1 MFGIDILRQS
11 KLGILSY
18 TAKTRAIP
26 EIDAATPKP
35 KILTNVMY
43 VRTLVLV
50 FATLMKAII
59 KCASVCASVCAV
71 GINHDRVTDYRG
83 P

>member
-11 KLGILSY
+11 KLGILFY
-18 TAKTRAIP
+18 TTKTRAIP
-26 EIDAATPKP
+26 QIDAATPKL

-50 FATLMKAII
+50 FATLETSII
-59 KCASVCASVCAV
+59 
-71 GINHDRVTDYRG
+71 
-83 P
+83 

>member
-1 MFGIDILRQS
+1 MFGKDILRQS

-43 VRTLVLV
+43 VRNLVLF
-50 FATLMKAII
+50 FATLLKAII
-59 KCASVCASVCAV
+59 KCARVCVSVCAD
-71 GINHDRVTDYRG
+71 GITQGRVTDYRG

>member
-11 KLGILSY
+11 KLDILFY
-18 TAKTRAIP
+18 TTKTRAIP
-26 EIDAATPKP
+26 QIDAATPKL

-50 FATLMKAII
+50 FATLETSII
-59 KCASVCASVCAV
+59 
-71 GINHDRVTDYRG
+71 
-83 P
+83 

>member
-18 TAKTRAIP
+18 TTKTRAIP
-26 EIDAATPKP
+26 EIDAATSKP

-50 FATLMKAII
+50 FATLEKSII
-59 KCASVCASVCAV
+59 
-71 GINHDRVTDYRG
+71 
-83 P
+83 

>member
-1 MFGIDILRQS
+1 MFGLDILRQS

-26 EIDAATPKP
+26 EIDAATQKP

-43 VRTLVLV
+43 VRNLVLV
-50 FATLMKAII
+50 FATLETSII
-59 KCASVCASVCAV
+59 
-71 GINHDRVTDYRG
+71 
-83 P
+83 

>member
-26 EIDAATPKP
+26 EIDAATQKP

-43 VRTLVLV
+43 VRNLVLV
-50 FATLMKAII
+50 FATLLKAII
-59 KCASVCASVCAV
+59 KCASVCASSCTV
-71 GINHDRVTDYRG
+71 GITHDRATDYRG

>member
-26 EIDAATPKP
+26 EIDAATQKP

-43 VRTLVLV
+43 VRNLVLV
-50 FATLMKAII
+50 FATLETSII
-59 KCASVCASVCAV
+59 VECAKCRAQLA
-71 GINHDRVTDYRG
+71 
-83 P
+83 

>member
-1 MFGIDILRQS
+1 MFGIDIVRQS

-26 EIDAATPKP
+26 AIDAATQKP

-43 VRTLVLV
+43 VRNLVLV
-50 FATLMKAII
+50 FATLLKAII
-59 KCASVCASVCAV
+59 KCASVCASSCTV
-71 GINHDRVTDYRG
+71 GITHDRATDYRG

>member
-26 EIDAATPKP
+26 EIDAATQKP

-50 FATLMKAII
+50 FATLETSII
-59 KCASVCASVCAV
+59 
-71 GINHDRVTDYRG
+71 
-83 P
+83 

>member
-1 MFGIDILRQS
+1 MFGIDIVRQS

-26 EIDAATPKP
+26 EIDAATQKP

-50 FATLMKAII
+50 FATLETSII
-59 KCASVCASVCAV
+59 
-71 GINHDRVTDYRG
+71 
-83 P
+83 

>member
-18 TAKTRAIP
+18 TAKTRATP
-26 EIDAATPKP
+26 EIDAATQKP

-43 VRTLVLV
+43 VRNLVLV
-50 FATLMKAII
+50 FATLETSII
-59 KCASVCASVCAV
+59 
-71 GINHDRVTDYRG
+71 
-83 P
+83 

>member
-11 KLGILSY
+11 KLGILFY
-18 TAKTRAIP
+18 TTKTRAIP
-26 EIDAATPKP
+26 QIDAATPKL

-50 FATLMKAII
+50 FATLEKSII
-59 KCASVCASVCAV
+59 
-71 GINHDRVTDYRG
+71 
-83 P
+83 

>member
-18 TAKTRAIP
+18 TAKTWAIP
-26 EIDAATPKP
+26 EIDAATQKP

-43 VRTLVLV
+43 VRNLVLV
-50 FATLMKAII
+50 FATLLKAII

>member
-18 TAKTRAIP
+18 TAKTWAIP
-26 EIDAATPKP
+26 EIDAATQKP

-43 VRTLVLV
+43 VRNLVLV
-50 FATLMKAII
+50 FATLLKAII
-59 KCASVCASVCAV
+59 KCASVCASSCTV
-71 GINHDRVTDYRG
+71 GITHDRATDYRG

>member
-26 EIDAATPKP
+26 EIDTETPKP

-43 VRTLVLV
+43 ARTLVLV
-50 FATLMKAII
+50 FATLEKSII
-59 KCASVCASVCAV
+59 
-71 GINHDRVTDYRG
+71 
-83 P
+83 

>member
-11 KLGILSY
+11 KLGILFY
-18 TAKTRAIP
+18 TMKTRAIP
-26 EIDAATPKP
+26 QIDAATPKL

-43 VRTLVLV
+43 VRNLVLV
-50 FATLMKAII
+50 FATLLKAII
-59 KCASVCASVCAV
+59 KCASVCASSCTV
-71 GINHDRVTDYRG
+71 GITHDRATDYRG

>member
-1 MFGIDILRQS
+1 MFGIDIVRQS

-26 EIDAATPKP
+26 EIDAATQKP

-43 VRTLVLV
+43 VRNLVLV
-50 FATLMKAII
+50 FATLETSII
-59 KCASVCASVCAV
+59 
-71 GINHDRVTDYRG
+71 
-83 P
+83 

>member
-11 KLGILSY
+11 KLGILFY
-18 TAKTRAIP
+18 TTKTRAIP
-26 EIDAATPKP
+26 QIDAATPKP

-50 FATLMKAII
+50 FATLEKSII
-59 KCASVCASVCAV
+59 
-71 GINHDRVTDYRG
+71 
-83 P
+83 

>member
-26 EIDAATPKP
+26 EIDAATPKL

-50 FATLMKAII
+50 FATLETSII
-59 KCASVCASVCAV
+59 
-71 GINHDRVTDYRG
+71 
-83 P
+83 

>member
-1 MFGIDILRQS
+1 MFGIDIVRQS

-26 EIDAATPKP
+26 EIDAATQKP

-43 VRTLVLV
+43 VRNLVLV
-50 FATLMKAII
+50 FATLLKAII
-59 KCASVCASVCAV
+59 KCASVCASSCTV
-71 GINHDRVTDYRG
+71 GITHDRATDYRG

>member
-18 TAKTRAIP
+18 TAKTRATP
-26 EIDAATPKP
+26 EIDAATQKP

-50 FATLMKAII
+50 FATLLKAII
-59 KCASVCASVCAV
+59 KCAV

-83 P
+83 LS

>member
-26 EIDAATPKP
+26 EVDAATPKP

-43 VRTLVLV
+43 ARTLVLV
-50 FATLMKAII
+50 FATLEKSII
-59 KCASVCASVCAV
+59 
-71 GINHDRVTDYRG
+71 
-83 P
+83 

>member
-26 EIDAATPKP
+26 EIDAATQKP

-43 VRTLVLV
+43 VRNLVLV
-50 FATLMKAII
+50 FATLLKAII
-59 KCASVCASVCAV
+59 KCASVCASSCTVV
-71 GINHDRVTDYRG
+71 ITHDRATDYRG

>member
-18 TAKTRAIP
+18 TAKTRGIP
-26 EIDAATPKP
+26 EIDAATQKP

-43 VRTLVLV
+43 VRNLVLV
-50 FATLMKAII
+50 FATLETSII
-59 KCASVCASVCAV
+59 
-71 GINHDRVTDYRG
+71 
-83 P
+83 